1 MKKKLLSQ
9 CIKHKLV
16 PKGLELTLQ
25 PTTDDLHQE
34 FIDKW
39 YSSLKEFTLTLMSQ
53 IVTFST
59 KPLKKMNSKIDK
71 ADSILKTNL

>member
-1 MKKKLLSQ
+1 M
-9 CIKHKLV
+9 KHKLV

-25 PTTDDLHQE
+25 PTTEDFHQE

-53 IVTFST
+53 IVTFWDKT
-59 KPLKKMNSKIDK
+59 IKKMNSKFDK
-71 ADSILKTNL
+71 ADFILKTNL